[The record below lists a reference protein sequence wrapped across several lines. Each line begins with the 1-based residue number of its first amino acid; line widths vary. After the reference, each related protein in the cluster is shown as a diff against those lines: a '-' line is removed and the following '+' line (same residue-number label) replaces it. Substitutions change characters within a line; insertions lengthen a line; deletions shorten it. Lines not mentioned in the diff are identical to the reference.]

1 MTLAIYIKER
11 TFNEDRLWTIK
22 PYHDT
27 RKAVINESGEETFK
41 VVIRT
46 WNRYDRERLD
56 TDTKLKLTRDEYVL
70 AMHQANPRGKNLENQ
85 KKIIISLDIVFEKTK
100 DILTID
106 DLKQNLRIP
115 KKSKETIQGA
125 FDLYINERQDQLS
138 SVVNDTIIVKHLLE
152 LLPKDATFDK
162 ITTKKLNELQDKLQ
176 KNCTENTI
184 KTYMGHLRAFF
195 NAKAP
200 DGIPYPFYLRK
211 NKDGFKIPIGN
222 EVEKALKIDELEK
235 IKDYT
240 SDNYINQRSRDIFWI
255 SFIWAGANM
264 TDICT
269 LKWNDLKDDCFTIK
283 RQKTSKKTNKTL
295 KYYINTD
302 IEEII
307 NKYKGSGRYVFNF
320 MSSKT
325 TIKAEIRA
333 EVKDFTR
340 SINNGLKKIAKE
352 LNIGGFKT
360 KIRKNGK
367 EFKSYNLSTY
377 YARYTS
383 TTLAIESGENL
394 NLIKQSN
401 QWTSFNTMKKYI
413 DSSSSKEQK
422 NMQERKSKLY
432 KSKDSLSAE
441 EKLKLYMD
449 KFGELD
455 I

>member
-1 MTLAIYIKER
+1 MTLDIYIKQR
-11 TFNEDRLWTIK
+11 KFNEDRLWTIK

-27 RKAVINESGEETFK
+27 RKVVINEQGAETFK

-46 WNRYDRERLD
+46 WNRYDRERID
-56 TDTKLKLTRDEYVL
+56 TDIKLRLTRDEYVL

-85 KKIIISLDIVFEKTK
+85 KKIITYLDIVFEKTK

-106 DLKQNLRIP
+106 ELKQNLRVP

-125 FDLYINERQDQLS
+125 FDLYKEERKDQLS
-138 SVVNDTIIVKHLLE
+138 SVVNDTLIVNHLLE
-152 LLPKDATFDK
+152 TLPKGATFEK
-162 ITTKKLNELQDKLQ
+162 ITAKKLSELESLLLERS
-176 KNCTENTI
+176 CTENSI

-200 DGIPYPFYLRK
+200 DGIPYPFFTRK
-211 NKDGFKIPIGN
+211 NKEGYKIPVGN
-222 EVEKALKIDELEK
+222 EVDKALKVDELEK

-240 SDNYINQRSRDIFWI
+240 SDNYISQRSRDVFWI

-264 TDICT
+264 TDLCT
-269 LKWNDLKDDCFTIK
+269 LKWNNLKDDCFTIK
-283 RQKTSKKTNKTL
+283 RSKTSKTTSKTL

-307 NKYKGSGRYVFNF
+307 KKYKGSGRYVFNF

-325 TIKAEIRA
+325 TNKAEIKA
-333 EVKDFTR
+333 QVKDFTR
-340 SINNGLKKIAKE
+340 SVNNGLKKIAKE

-401 QWTSFNTMKKYI
+401 QWTSFDTMKKYI
-413 DSSSSKEQK
+413 DSAQSKEQK
-422 NMQERKSKLY
+422 EMQERKSKLY
-432 KSKDSLSAE
+432 KSKTNLSDK
-441 EKLKLYMD
+441 EKLKKYME

-455 I
+455 